1 MAKTENTALA
11 VLEEYRLPAVNGE
24 MAVAMEE
31 EMDGLSVR
39 FDRVKIPS
47 GGGVAFEVPGDDPE
61 SPDIVKELC
70 GIIVDHYPINAWWEK
85 EYDGSKNPPDCSSLD
100 GRVGIDKATGEK
112 IMCASCPKNQW
123 GSNRRGGN
131 GKDCKNMRRIYL
143 MQEDSPFPL
152 LLALPPTSL
161 QNFSDYISKR
171 VVGKGRRSYGV
182 VTKITLKKDTNTD
195 GIVYSK
201 AVPVVGA
208 ILNNALR
215 DKMAEYAASI
225 KPFTRTLEITADEY
239 SVSED
244 ATTTAEDDVM

>member
-1 MAKTENTALA
+1 MAKAENTALA
-11 VLEEYRLPAVNGE
+11 VLEEYRLPAMNGE

-31 EMDGLSVR
+31 EMDGLSVQ